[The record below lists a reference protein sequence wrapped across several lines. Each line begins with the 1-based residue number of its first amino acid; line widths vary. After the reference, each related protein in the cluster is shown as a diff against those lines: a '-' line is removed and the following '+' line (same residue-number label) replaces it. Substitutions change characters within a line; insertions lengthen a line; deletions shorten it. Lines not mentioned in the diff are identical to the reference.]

1 MLDARFKKLVSGEP
15 QIAEMKHRDLF
26 EFRPYAK
33 LLFSANKFIPSRARS
48 YGFFRR
54 FQIIRFERIFKESE
68 QDQDLEETLQ
78 HDLPGIFNWALLG
91 LKKLIDNEWVITESE
106 AMRNAF
112 QEFNEAVNPVYTWS
126 EEKLSFNPELE
137 IRADILRSNYAEWC
151 DEHGHRV
158 LSSTQLGKELKRLHP
173 KIEKIRKRQ
182 KYDRGTYYSGVTIN

>member
-1 MLDARFKKLVSGEP
+1 MGH
-15 QIAEMKHRDLF
+15 HRV
-26 EFRPYAK
+26 
-33 LLFSANKFIPSRARS
+33 RS
-48 YGFFRR
+48 
-54 FQIIRFERIFKESE
+54 
-68 QDQDLEETLQ
+68 
-78 HDLPGIFNWALLG
+78 
-91 LKKLIDNEWVITESE
+91 
-106 AMRNAF
+106 NAQCF

-182 KYDRGTYYSGVTIN
+182 KYDRGTYYSGVTINCLPQCP